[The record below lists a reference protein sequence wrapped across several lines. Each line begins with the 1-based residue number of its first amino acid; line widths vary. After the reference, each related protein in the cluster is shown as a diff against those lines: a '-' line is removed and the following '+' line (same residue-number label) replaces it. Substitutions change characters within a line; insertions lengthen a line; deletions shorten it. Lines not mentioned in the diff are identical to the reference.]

1 MDLYTSKP
9 QGFRMAEEDPIL
21 TNPPTQE
28 MARHIHDYE
37 KFTQLFKWGAIAAVI
52 SAFVVLWIIH

>member
-1 MDLYTSKP
+1 MD
-9 QGFRMAEEDPIL
+9 EEEPIL

-28 MARHIHDYE
+28 MARHVHDYE
-37 KFTQLFKWGAIAAVI
+37 KFTRLFKWGAIAAVI